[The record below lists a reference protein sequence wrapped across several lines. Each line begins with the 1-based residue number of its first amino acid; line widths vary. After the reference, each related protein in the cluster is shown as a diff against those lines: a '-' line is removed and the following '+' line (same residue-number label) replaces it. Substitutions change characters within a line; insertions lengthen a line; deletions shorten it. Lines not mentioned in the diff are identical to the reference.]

1 MSEVKEKKEVVKKQR
16 TPAKKK
22 ATFKNSVKGKSGRHI
37 SISKS
42 YVAFS
47 LIAMIAEALVIVVL
61 LMVLTTISNG
71 PKYVVNDDGEV
82 VAVRQDKAVK
92 NGAVLDTDR
101 VQGKRDSKVAFV
113 WYVDMQCPACAQ
125 MAPVVQMLYEKYG
138 DKVAFVTRNLV
149 ISGHVYARP
158 AAIAVE
164 AAGKQ
169 GFYWEMLMEMFQQ
182 RSEWAYVN
190 SDDLLTERLA
200 KIFLDASDE
209 KGNKEQ
215 FLADLKDESLG
226 AKIDADEKLVRED
239 GLNSTPSIIIDG
251 MDIDFAHSNES
262 TVNILTD
269 AIEKALEK

>member
-16 TPAKKK
+16 TLAKKK

-92 NGAVLDTDR
+92 NGTVLDTDR

-149 ISGHVYARP
+149 ISSHVYARP

-169 GFYWEMLMEMFQQ
+169 GFYWEMLMEVFQQ

-215 FLADLKDESLG
+215 FLADLKDESLS